1 MFDSV
6 CFRSASSR
14 AELFVSPCF
23 RLNEFST
30 TDGTSSI
37 LLTPDRIV
45 QLYKVRSSC
54 KTMRLAVCVDI
65 ILSQVQQS
73 CDHVVSESVQAH
85 FAYFISLPVSQVC
98 CTFFFASLLTFSVST
113 RGAPRGKSNKRISMK
128 NVIFSHDFHEKS
140 PFSRTICNET
150 KCRILIEC
158 LIAAD
163 ISNLRKTDIFVKA
176 TAKPFGSFSPLSGSQ
191 TDGGLPILRK
201 FA

>member
-1 MFDSV
+1 MRRHYSLPSSAV
-6 CFRSASSR
+6 LRSCCIR
-14 AELFVSPCF
+14 
-23 RLNEFST
+23 
-30 TDGTSSI
+30 
-37 LLTPDRIV
+37 
-45 QLYKVRSSC
+45 VRSG
-54 KTMRLAVCVDI
+54 AFCVFH
-65 ILSQVQQS
+65 LFACQS
-73 CDHVVSESVQAH
+73 
-85 FAYFISLPVSQVC
+85 
-98 CTFFFASLLTFSVST
+98 SLLHLLFRITSYLFGIHTGVT
-113 RGAPRGKSNKRISMK
+113 KGKSNKRISMK
-128 NVIFSHDFHEKS
+128 NVIFLHDFHEKS